1 MATIGAMDEDL
12 GGAIRKAL
20 TAWPAAC
27 AAEGKRYSWDACT
40 DQFVAGLSLPF
51 APEFRRAA

>member
-1 MATIGAMDEDL
+1 MVGAMDEDL
-12 GGAIRKAL
+12 AAAIGKAL
-20 TAWPAAC
+20 TARPAAC
-27 AAEGKRYSWDACT
+27 AAEGRRYSWDACT